1 MNKFFKSHIDT
12 IYEDLEHLESK
23 VNPNNDEDDELEE
36 HSEEIYKDAEDKVE
50 ESAQRFIKMSL
61 KVLDEMEEDV
71 KMCRKNGQN
80 VKEKH

>member
-1 MNKFFKSHIDT
+1 M
-12 IYEDLEHLESK
+12 
-23 VNPNNDEDDELEE
+23 VELEE
-36 HSEEIYKDAEDKVE
+36 HSEDIDKDAEDKVE